1 MDLDA
6 DDDLIIRVGGPAA
19 GRRDHVHHPP
29 HYNWHP
35 AGIEAVVVCE
45 AFSYN
50 LGNAIKYIF
59 RSGGTVTKGDIDTDL
74 EKAIW
79 YLRRELERIRDER
92 TGQCG

>member
-6 DDDLIIRVGGPAA
+6 DDESIVRVGTAIRGREQVDHPA
-19 GRRDHVHHPP
+19 

-79 YLRRELERIRDER
+79 YLRRDLERIRDER